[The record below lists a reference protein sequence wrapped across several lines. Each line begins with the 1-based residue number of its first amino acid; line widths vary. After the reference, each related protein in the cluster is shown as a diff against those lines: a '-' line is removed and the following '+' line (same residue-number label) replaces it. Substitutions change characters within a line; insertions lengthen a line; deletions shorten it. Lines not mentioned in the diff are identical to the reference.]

1 MVDTPT
7 NNFCTLNPLMKSYQT
22 PTYYEGNTQTSASNS
37 GWNSIFGSIQI
48 STGKWYWENYYDS
61 SNNYWSGVI
70 LMDNQDHDYVDA
82 HSNDGCVIVSGTSKR
97 TDGTNTSWSGF
108 SSGDIIGSALDMDSG
123 TLYTYI
129 NGTLAVTQD
138 LTASNKWGKPA
149 VPLNAIYYTYRLH
162 LNFGQDSSFAG
173 NKTAQGNQ
181 DGGGIGD
188 FYYTPPSG
196 FLALC
201 TKNLPDPAVIPS
213 EHFDVALRTGTGSGQ
228 TVTTSI
234 PSDIGMV
241 WDKCRNAA
249 IHHYVWDVLRGTTL
263 TLNTDTTN
271 AEANMSTVSAS
282 FSGSDITFGNNSD
295 IAQSGR
301 TYASWVWKANGTG
314 VSNTSGSITSTVSA
328 NADAG
333 FSIVSYTGT
342 GSNATVG
349 HGLSSAPEMLI
360 VKNRD
365 TAGESWNVYH
375 SDLGGNDKFLE
386 LSSTGAAQTNSN
398 RWNNTAPTTSVFSV
412 GVAGVTNQ
420 NTKKLIAYCFHSVDG
435 YSKVGSYTGNFSTDG
450 TFIYLGFKPAYFL
463 CKNIAQIEGWEVWDG
478 TREPYNLMTKKLSPD
493 TSGAEW
499 TTSTT
504 HYAIDFLSNGVK
516 LRTTYS
522 AVNNNAQ
529 TFIYL
534 AFAESPFKHTNA
546 R

>member
-1 MVDTPT
+1 
-7 NNFCTLNPLMKSYQT
+7 
-22 PTYYEGNTQTSASNS
+22 
-37 GWNSIFGSIQI
+37 
-48 STGKWYWENYYDS
+48 
-61 SNNYWSGVI
+61 
-70 LMDNQDHDYVDA
+70 
-82 HSNDGCVIVSGTSKR
+82 
-97 TDGTNTSWSGF
+97 
-108 SSGDIIGSALDMDSG
+108 
-123 TLYTYI
+123 
-129 NGTLAVTQD
+129 
-138 LTASNKWGKPA
+138 
-149 VPLNAIYYTYRLH
+149 
-162 LNFGQDSSFAG
+162 
-173 NKTAQGNQ
+173 
-181 DGGGIGD
+181 
-188 FYYTPPSG
+188 
-196 FLALC
+196 
-201 TKNLPDPAVIPS
+201 
-213 EHFDVALRTGTGSGQ
+213 
-228 TVTTSI
+228 
-234 PSDIGMV
+234 
-241 WDKCRNAA
+241 
-249 IHHYVWDVLRGTTL
+249 
-263 TLNTDTTN
+263 
-271 AEANMSTVSAS
+271 
-282 FSGSDITFGNNSD
+282 
-295 IAQSGR
+295 
-301 TYASWVWKANGTG
+301 
-314 VSNTSGSITSTVSA
+314 
-328 NADAG
+328 
-333 FSIVSYTGT
+333 
-342 GSNATVG
+342 
-349 HGLSSAPEMLI
+349 MLI